1 MSIIAIAYK
10 LKKNV
15 QFLGYLLAFSNLVSR
30 MYSPGSVVQTC
41 NPSEVGRQ
49 ELQASLSHTKFEACF
64 KNK

>member
-10 LKKNV
+10 FKKKKKHV

-49 ELQASLSHTKFEACF
+49 ELQASLITHQV
-64 KNK
+64 